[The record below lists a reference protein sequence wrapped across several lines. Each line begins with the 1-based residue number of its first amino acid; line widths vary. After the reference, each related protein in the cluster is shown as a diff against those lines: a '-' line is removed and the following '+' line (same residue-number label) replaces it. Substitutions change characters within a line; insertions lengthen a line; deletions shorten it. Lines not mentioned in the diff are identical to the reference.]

1 MSDSSVTDLL
11 AHGALTEPI
20 LYETSGRFDALL
32 GLRENGASLVA
43 ALVLRGVE
51 GRALAATGPV
61 TDALPAEVRRC
72 PRWGMPPFSEVCFT
86 LCRQGAI
93 CVVPSR

>member
-1 MSDSSVTDLL
+1 M
-11 AHGALTEPI
+11 TEPV
-20 LYETSGRFDALL
+20 LYETSGRFDALFD
-32 GLRENGASLVA
+32 LRVNGASLVA

-72 PRWGMPPFSEVCFT
+72 PRWGVLPPFSQVCFAV
-86 LCRQGAI
+86 CRQGAI
-93 CVVPSR
+93 SVVILRFQ